1 MSSPS
6 RFPPKGRILGSMS
19 SVAVLFAAYVG
30 LSVARVSK
38 ETGID
43 PALLMDPEQYLPED
57 FFEKFFKLLVKEFPD
72 RNIPLELAQLAPLS
86 YFGTPGRLLLRAPD
100 AKAMV
105 EMFAGNSDLLA
116 DRLKI
121 EVIESGSTEIFLCTD
136 QPLDQV
142 VSGISQEIGLG
153 LGTRIVRDCFGE
165 GLLSRVEFRHKARGR
180 RAAYEEAFHVP
191 VRFQSDCNA
200 LVLNAQKLDV
210 LNRRGTPE
218 TRCSLE
224 QRLLRLRQELG
235 LEEVDEAAHIRK
247 AVMKNAIK
255 GDYSVS
261 GLARSMGM
269 SLSTL
274 QRRLPPD
281 LKVRKLL
288 EEVRYV
294 NAMGMLADQRLS
306 VDEVAFRLGF
316 DSDRGFRK
324 AFKRW
329 SGRTPAEVR
338 KEMMQGGEA
347 I

>member
-1 MSSPS
+1 MSSPTKTS
-6 RFPPKGRILGSMS
+6 PKGRILGSMG
-19 SVAVLFAAYVG
+19 SVAVLFAAYLG
-30 LSVARVSK
+30 LSVERISN

-43 PALLMDPEQYLPED
+43 PALLMDPENYLPED
-57 FFEKFFKLLVKEFPD
+57 FFEKFFNLVVKEFPD
-72 RNIPLELAQLAPLS
+72 RNVPLELAKLAPLS

-121 EVIESGSTEIFLCTD
+121 EVIDSSSTEIFLCTD
-136 QPLDQV
+136 QPLDKV
-142 VSGISQEIGLG
+142 VNGISQEIGLG

-165 GLLSRVEFRHKARGR
+165 GLLTRVEFRHKTRGNIS
-180 RAAYEEAFHVP
+180 AYEDTFKVP

-200 LVLNAQKLDV
+200 LVLNAKKLHM
-210 LNRRGTPE
+210 LNKRGSPE

-235 LEEVDEAAHIRK
+235 LEKTDGTADVRK
-247 AVMKNAIK
+247 AVMSNAIK

-261 GLARSMGM
+261 GLARCMGM

-274 QRRLPPD
+274 QRRMPPH

-288 EEVRYV
+288 EEARYV
-294 NAMGMLADQRLS
+294 NAMGMLADHRLS

-316 DSDRGFRK
+316 ESDRGFRK

-329 SGRTPAEVR
+329 SGKSPAEAR
-338 KEMMQGGEA
+338 KETT
-347 I
+347 

>member
-1 MSSPS
+1 MSSS
-6 RFPPKGRILGSMS
+6 SQSPPKGRILGSMG

-30 LSVARVSK
+30 LSVERVSK

-43 PALLMDPEQYLPED
+43 PALLMDPEQYLSED
-57 FFEKFFKLLVKEFPD
+57 FFEKFFNLLVKEFPD

-121 EVIESGSTEIFLCTD
+121 EVIESSSREIFLCTD

-142 VSGISQEIGLG
+142 VKGISQEIGLG

-165 GLLSRVEFRHKARGR
+165 GLLSRVEFRHKSRGR
-180 RAAYEEAFHVP
+180 VAAYEETFNVP

-235 LEEVDEAAHIRK
+235 LELADEAAYVRK
-247 AVMKNAIK
+247 AIMKNAIK

-261 GLARSMGM
+261 GLARSMGV

-274 QRRLPPD
+274 QRRMPPD
-281 LKVRKLL
+281 IKVRKLL

-316 DSDRGFRK
+316 ESDRGFRK

-338 KEMMQGGEA
+338 KEMM
-347 I
+347 

>member
-1 MSSPS
+1 MSS
-6 RFPPKGRILGSMS
+6 FNNIHPKGRILGSMG

-30 LSVARVSK
+30 MSIERISK

-43 PALLMDPEQYLPED
+43 PTLLMNPETYLPED
-57 FFEKFFKLLVKEFPD
+57 FFENFFKLLLREFPD
-72 RNIPLELAQLAPLS
+72 RNVPLELAQLAPLS

-100 AKAMV
+100 AKTMV

-121 EVIESGSTEIFLCTD
+121 DVIDSSSKEIFLCAD
-136 QPLDQV
+136 QPLDQLV
-142 VSGISQEIGLG
+142 NGISQEIGLG
-153 LGTRIVRDCFGE
+153 LGTRIVRECFG
-165 GLLSRVEFRHKARGR
+165 GDLLTRVEFRHKARGDMS
-180 RAAYEEAFHVP
+180 AYEEAFKVP

-200 LVLNAQKLDV
+200 LVLNAKKLHMV
-210 LNRRGTPE
+210 NKRGSPE

-235 LEEVDEAAHIRK
+235 LENEDGATEIRK
-247 AVMKNAIK
+247 AIISNSIK

-274 QRRLPPD
+274 QRRMPPNI
-281 LKVRKLL
+281 KVSKML

-306 VDEVAFRLGF
+306 VGEVAFRLGF
-316 DSDRGFRK
+316 ESDRGFRK

-329 SGRTPAEVR
+329 SGRTPAEAR
-338 KEMMQGGEA
+338 KEMMQ
-347 I
+347 